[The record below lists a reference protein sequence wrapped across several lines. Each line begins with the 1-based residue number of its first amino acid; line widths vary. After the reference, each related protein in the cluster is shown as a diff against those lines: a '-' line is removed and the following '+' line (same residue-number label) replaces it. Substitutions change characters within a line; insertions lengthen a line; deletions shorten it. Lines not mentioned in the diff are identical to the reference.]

1 MPDSSISS
9 TGSAPSG
16 PRETEYAGP
25 ATADARAVRYTSAAH
40 QSDKSKNPA
49 AVARLLSDHP
59 PDTSAPKYRPQES
72 AGKTPPPGAQTHP
85 RPPKKKSD
93 LHSCNSSLTRQL
105 SPPFHYHKN
114 YLFPRNSWPH

>member
-40 QSDKSKNPA
+40 QSDKSKNPV
-49 AVARLLSDHP
+49 AVARPLRDHA
-59 PDTSAPKYRPQES
+59 PDTSAPKYCPREL
-72 AGKTPPPGAQTHP
+72 AGKTPPPAGRSHLL
-85 RPPKKKSD
+85 RPAKKFS
-93 LHSCNSSLTRQL
+93 LHSFVGLCSSLTRATQEIGRA
-105 SPPFHYHKN
+105 S
-114 YLFPRNSWPH
+114 